1 MFDHKHYI
9 PVLRWKRAE
18 WKALGELASGDR
30 DYVTPFLELTP
41 LSFRAKRNK
50 PAPNPRDVLAKNAAD
65 ILKYWR
71 QAPFFMDL
79 CHLRVGPDLGN
90 GHHAFQFLAE
100 RTRSA
105 GLHLIPVTGLNR
117 APAYQSAIASIIT
130 ADGFGICIRVH
141 PAEIQ
146 RHDFSTTL
154 LSTLANFGL
163 EPEDVDLFVDY
174 RLWDAGLPSF
184 SVLCPHIPELSR
196 WRTLTL
202 SSGTFPRDLTGFTV
216 GEHQLAR
223 SDWLAWQMQVSAG
236 NLPRLPSF
244 SDYTIQHADFAEPPE
259 YANFSASIRYTSG
272 NYWVIMRGE
281 GVFLD
286 NGPGFDQWPAN
297 AQLLCVRSEFCGPA
311 FSAGDKY
318 IFDMGNQIT
327 NTGNAETWLRAGINH
342 HITLTVRQ
350 IANIS

>member
-18 WKALGELASGDR
+18 WKALGDLASGDR
-30 DYVTPFLELTP
+30 DRVTPLLELTP
-41 LSFRAKRNK
+41 LSFRAKKNK
-50 PAPNPRDVLAKNAAD
+50 PAPDPKDVLAKNAAD
-65 ILKYWR
+65 MLKYWH
-71 QAPFFMDL
+71 QAPFFLDL
-79 CHLRVGPDLGN
+79 CHLGAVPDLGN
-90 GHHAFQFLAE
+90 GLHALQFLAE
-100 RTRSA
+100 RTRNA
-105 GLHLIPVTGLNR
+105 GLHLIPATGLGR
-117 APAYQSAIASIIT
+117 APAYQSAIASIIAT
-130 ADGFGICIRVH
+130 DGFGICIRVH

-146 RHDFSTTL
+146 RQDFSTR
-154 LSTLANFGL
+154 LSGTLANFGL
-163 EPEDVDLFVDY
+163 EPEEVDLFVDY
-174 RLWDAGLPSF
+174 RLWDGGPPSF
-184 SVLCPHIPELSR
+184 SMLCTHLPEISR
-196 WRTLTL
+196 WRTLTH
-202 SSGTFPRDLTGFTV
+202 SSGTFPRDLSGFTI

-223 SDWLAWQMQVSAG
+223 SDWLAWRTQVSTG

-259 YANFSASIRYTSG
+259 YANFSASIRYASG
-272 NYWVIMRGE
+272 GYWVIMRGE

-286 NGPGFDQWPAN
+286 NGPGFHQWPAN
-297 AQLLCVRSEFCGPA
+297 AQLLCGRAEFCGPT

-342 HITLTVRQ
+342 HVTFTVRQ